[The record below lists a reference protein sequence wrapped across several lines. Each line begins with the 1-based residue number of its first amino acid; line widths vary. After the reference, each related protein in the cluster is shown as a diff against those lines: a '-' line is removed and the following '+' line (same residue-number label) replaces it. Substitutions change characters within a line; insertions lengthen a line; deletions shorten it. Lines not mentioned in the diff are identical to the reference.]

1 MSVAMLLPP
10 CFPPSALS
18 VFPGSTLSA
27 RSSYSEYHLVVS
39 MFRQVMLEEAVAIV
53 MSPRDSQNRKCGIFR
68 LTTPGGMKLIRD
80 CSNTGFHSHPAT
92 ETGQKIYELCGHV
105 YLNPRVKHTVVDL
118 RTK

>member
-1 MSVAMLLPP
+1 
-10 CFPPSALS
+10 
-18 VFPGSTLSA
+18 
-27 RSSYSEYHLVVS
+27 
-39 MFRQVMLEEAVAIV
+39 MLEEAVAIV

-68 LTTPGGMKLIRD
+68 LTTPGGMKLVRD

-105 YLNPRVKHTVVDL
+105 YLNPRVKHSVVDL